1 MSCSRCLNHQGYFAN
16 EKGGYEFCAVCR
28 YNEYYNQTERLGIK
42 EWIGW
47 NMANGPIPDDL
58 AAYFLSKGILV
69 EKIEKPEIVVPTI
82 STIGYKFID
91 YNLKSL
97 HGNDKPWKLYNK
109 FYLDNKKP
117 LKPCHYGYH
126 SSDKPYDAYS
136 YVSTDVLMKVERLGD
151 MIEDK
156 GSNQKVVSRG
166 LRPLAI
172 LWVGDIVS
180 LYQDMVITS
189 VQFDAIILKRLH
201 AYTYNKGDGFRNL
214 KDYANRLI
222 NKPKAIESIVKELDR
237 FTKVKRG

>member
-1 MSCSRCLNHQGYFAN
+1 
-16 EKGGYEFCAVCR
+16 
-28 YNEYYNQTERLGIK
+28 
-42 EWIGW
+42 
-47 NMANGPIPDDL
+47 
-58 AAYFLSKGILV
+58 
-69 EKIEKPEIVVPTI
+69 
-82 STIGYKFID
+82 
-91 YNLKSL
+91 
-97 HGNDKPWKLYNK
+97 
-109 FYLDNKKP
+109 
-117 LKPCHYGYH
+117 
-126 SSDKPYDAYS
+126 
-136 YVSTDVLMKVERLGD
+136 MKVERLGD